1 MAVVLFVSFTHFVV
15 AGLYYL
21 FHAESAAQRYH
32 SQMGVFGAFAAELIS
47 LFVLWFVL
55 SEHKRSWAE
64 IGWTPQWMDLARG
77 VVLILVSGG
86 AARFVT
92 MLFQGFFYNYTG
104 HYLQPRSVHGVI
116 GAGISV
122 LTVLFVVVNPFFEEL
137 IVRGYTISEITA
149 LGGSPNLAIFVSVLI
164 QMSYHVYQ
172 GPLRCIALT
181 AVFLVF
187 SIYFS
192 RTGRIAPVIV
202 AHFWSD
208 ARALI
213 SVAF

>member
-1 MAVVLFVSFTHFVV
+1 MPPVSSRCCFRVFSIITPVITCSRDLFT
-15 AGLYYL
+15 
-21 FHAESAAQRYH
+21 
-32 SQMGVFGAFAAELIS
+32 AF
-47 LFVLWFVL
+47 
-55 SEHKRSWAE
+55 
-64 IGWTPQWMDLARG
+64 
-77 VVLILVSGG
+77 
-86 AARFVT
+86 
-92 MLFQGFFYNYTG
+92 
-104 HYLQPRSVHGVI
+104 I

-137 IVRGYTISEITA
+137 IVRGYTISEITP

-164 QMSYHVYQ
+164 QMSYQVYR
-172 GPLRCIALT
+172 GLLRCIALT

-192 RTGRIAPVIV
+192 RTRKIAPVIV